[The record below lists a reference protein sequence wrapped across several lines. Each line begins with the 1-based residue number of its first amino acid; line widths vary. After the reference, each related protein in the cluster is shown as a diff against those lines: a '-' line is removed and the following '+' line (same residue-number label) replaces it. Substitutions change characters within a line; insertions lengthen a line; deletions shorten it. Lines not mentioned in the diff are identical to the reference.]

1 MKKPVRVLIVVNS
14 DSFFL
19 SHRLPLARGARDAG
33 FDVVVAT
40 GDSGSGQAIRDEG
53 FEFVP
58 LPITRS
64 AINPFAEI
72 GTVAFLA
79 KLYRRLRPDLVHHST
94 VKPVIYG
101 STIARFSGRTSVV
114 NTISG
119 LGYAFTSNDVTAIVL
134 RPVLR
139 ALWRIAL
146 RHPRSRTIFQNP
158 DDRADFIRMGLV
170 REEATVLVRGA
181 GIDCSHFQASAEP
194 NGIPLVVLPSRMLW
208 DKGVREFVEAAR
220 LIRARGNAA
229 RFALVGAPDSG
240 NRASIPEEQLAAWTQ
255 EGVVEWWGHRRDMP
269 AVLASASVVV
279 LPSYG
284 EGLPKVLLEAAA
296 IARPVV
302 TTDVRGC
309 REIVQDGVNGFL
321 VPPRD
326 SEKLAQA
333 IERLL
338 RSADLRTTF
347 GQAGRRLAETEF
359 AESVIVRQT
368 LEVYQQLLSDDR
380 PQYSRE
386 LQ

>member
-1 MKKPVRVLIVVNS
+1 MVVNR
-14 DSFFL
+14 DAFFL

-33 FDVVVAT
+33 FEVVVVT
-40 GDSGSGQAIRDEG
+40 GESGSGPAIRAEG

-64 AINPFAEI
+64 AINPFADMR
-72 GTVAFLA
+72 TVIALA
-79 KLYRRLRPDLVHHST
+79 KLYRRYRPVLVHHST

-101 STIARFSGRTSVV
+101 SMVARLAGQPGVV

-119 LGYAFTSNDVTAIVL
+119 LGYAFTSDDSTAIAL
-134 RPVLR
+134 RPIIR
-139 ALWRIAL
+139 GLWRIAL
-146 RHPRSRTIFQNP
+146 LHPRSRTIFQNP

-170 REEATVLVRGA
+170 REDATVLIRGS
-181 GIDCSHFQASAEP
+181 GIDCSRFHPSPEP
-194 NGIPLVVLPSRMLW
+194 MGVPLVVLPSRMLW

-220 LIRARGNAA
+220 SIRARGIAA

-240 NRASIPEEQLAAWTQ
+240 NRAAIPEAQLAAWTQ
-255 EGVVEWWGHRRDMP
+255 EGVVEWWGQRADMP
-269 AVLASASVVV
+269 AVLASASVVA

-296 IARPVV
+296 AGRPVV

-309 REIVQDGVNGFL
+309 REVVRPGVNGFL

-326 SEKLAQA
+326 SGTLAEA

-338 RSADLRTTF
+338 QSAEVRATF
-347 GQAGRRLAETEF
+347 GRAGRHLAETEF
-359 AESVIVRQT
+359 AEAVVVKQT
-368 LEVYQQLLSDDR
+368 LDVYRQVLNVH
-380 PQYSRE
+380 
-386 LQ
+386 